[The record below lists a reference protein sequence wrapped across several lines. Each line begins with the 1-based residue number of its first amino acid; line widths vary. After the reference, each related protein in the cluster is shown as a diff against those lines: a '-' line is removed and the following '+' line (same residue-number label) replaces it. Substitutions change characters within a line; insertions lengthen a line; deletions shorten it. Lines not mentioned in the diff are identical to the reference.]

1 MSSRIMH
8 LAIQLLF
15 LFISHIHSCKWLPTQ
30 CGCAKTAPSIHSR
43 IVGGKPAVP
52 HSWPWIVSIRKYG
65 SHICGGV
72 LINSRYLL
80 SAAHCFKAYHPGQNK
95 DFTFAMGH
103 NAIQERYLVIKPKR
117 VVRHKSYN
125 SNGKNIHDI
134 ALIELEQAVSF
145 NDSRIGFACLPLN
158 HVNQGE
164 SYPPIGKETWVVGW
178 GTTQFGG
185 KVSPTLLQVS
195 VPITNNQ
202 GCKQVLSAPAKQICA
217 GYDQG
222 GKDSCQGDS
231 GGPLVVEIGQG
242 IFELIGLVSFGIG
255 CAKAMKPGVYTRVAG
270 YIDWINDVLK
280 STSSNSNPN
289 PNSTYPKTTSAKPT
303 YPEPTHPISK
313 PLALSNTISNYQ
325 KLSYLII
332 SIEILLLI

>member
-1 MSSRIMH
+1 HYFDSQPWPF
-8 LAIQLLF
+8 LGGQLM
-15 LFISHIHSCKWLPTQ
+15 I
-30 CGCAKTAPSIHSR
+30 GC
-43 IVGGKPAVP
+43 
-52 HSWPWIVSIRKYG
+52 Y
-65 SHICGGV
+65 
-72 LINSRYLL
+72 
-80 SAAHCFKAYHPGQNK
+80 AYAT
-95 DFTFAMGH
+95 DET
-103 NAIQERYLVIKPKR
+103 ITL
-117 VVRHKSYN
+117 
-125 SNGKNIHDI
+125 HDS
-134 ALIELEQAVSF
+134 ELEDCRWFSRSEIADMIQRSRNINLDQNDRNLRIPPPIAIAHQLIYNCF